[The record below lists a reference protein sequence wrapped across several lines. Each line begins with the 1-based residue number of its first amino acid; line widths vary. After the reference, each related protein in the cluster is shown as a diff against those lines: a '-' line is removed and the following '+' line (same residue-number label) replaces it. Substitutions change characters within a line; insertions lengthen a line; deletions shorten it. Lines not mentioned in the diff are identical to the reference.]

1 MMSIQI
7 LILGEI
13 SMNKKL
19 ENFFNYDGIS
29 MDDIPK
35 IPLYM
40 DQLLS
45 LFDEYFTD
53 FRRDPDEKIM
63 TKTMINNYVKSKV
76 ISPPEKKK
84 YTREQLMML
93 ALVYQLKNILPINDV
108 KAFFDLYDSDEL
120 SLEERNT
127 KIEDYFKIYNQLE
140 VEHISV
146 LKDRFDNF
154 KATLADESDKK
165 SLIARLL
172 VEADLNK
179 RLALMLLD
187 EDKADRL
194 LEVDEE

>member
-1 MMSIQI
+1 MS
-7 LILGEI
+7 
-13 SMNKKL
+13 KKL
-19 ENFFNYDGIS
+19 ENFFSYNGIP

-40 DQLLS
+40 DQLLG

-108 KAFFDLYDSDEL
+108 KAFFDLYDSEEL
-120 SLEERNT
+120 SLEERNA

-179 RLALMLLD
+179 RLALILLD
-187 EDKADRL
+187 EDKDDQL
-194 LEVDEE
+194 LESDEE